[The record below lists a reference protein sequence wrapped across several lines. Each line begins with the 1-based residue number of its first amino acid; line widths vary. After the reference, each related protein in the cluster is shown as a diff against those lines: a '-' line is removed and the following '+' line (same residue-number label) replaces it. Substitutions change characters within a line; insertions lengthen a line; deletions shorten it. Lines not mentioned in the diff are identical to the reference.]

1 MAEPA
6 SPSAG
11 PRRSILPTVLVVIA
25 AILLAGFA
33 AWQMRPGSGNGPEL
47 GGAFSL
53 TDQDG
58 RAVTNDTYK
67 GKWRLVYFGYAFCP
81 DVCPTE
87 LQTVAEAIEALGPD
101 GAGIVP
107 MFISVDP
114 ARDTVARL
122 KDYVGLFHPRMVG
135 LTGTEAQVT
144 DAARKYRVYFARQAG
159 ADADSYLMDHS
170 SFTYL
175 MKPDGSLSTVFP
187 AQTDPDTMAAAIRQA
202 LSDR

>member
-1 MAEPA
+1 MAERPA
-6 SPSAG
+6 PTSAR
-11 PRRSILPTVLVVIA
+11 PPWATIVVVIA
-25 AILLAGFA
+25 AVLLAAFA
-33 AWQMRPGSGNGPEL
+33 AWYMRPGAAGGGGEL

-58 RAVTNDTYK
+58 KAVTNDTYK

-87 LQTVAEAIEALGPD
+87 LQTVAEAVEALGAD
-101 GAGIVP
+101 GAQLLP
-107 MFISVDP
+107 MFITVDP

-135 LTGTEAQVT
+135 LTGTEAQVIQ
-144 DAARKYRVYFARQAG
+144 AARAYRVYYAKQPS
-159 ADADSYLMDHS
+159 ADPDGYLMDHS

-175 MKPDGSLSTVFP
+175 MKPDGTLSTVFP
-187 AQTDPDTMAAAIRQA
+187 AQTDPDAMAAAIRQA
-202 LSDR
+202 LAGK